1 MPLLPAPSYTM
12 YFPFTNGHVQTLYP
26 PLFRMVDIVEAERE
40 RIATPDDDFLD
51 LDFLPATSA
60 PDTDGAEAVSA
71 RPLVVVSHGLEGH
84 SRRKYVRGMA
94 ACMNAAGWDVC
105 AWNFRGCSGETNRAL
120 RMYHSG
126 VTDDLHTVIEFCAG
140 RGYSR
145 IGLAGFSMGG
155 NQILKYLGENP
166 SAVHPAVV
174 AAATFSVPCDLT
186 GAAKVLDKPSN
197 AIYMRYFMRTLKD
210 KMRQK
215 KALYPDLNIDGLD
228 GMTTFGEFDN
238 QFTAPI
244 NGFRDAED
252 YWQRSGCGQY
262 LAGLRLPALLMNA
275 KNDPFL
281 SPSCYPI
288 HMARQSDYLH
298 LQMPVTGGHV
308 GFIRQHEDGYYWSDL
323 RAVEFLRQY
332 L

>member
-1 MPLLPAPSYTM
+1 M

-26 PLFRMVDIVEAERE
+26 PLFRKVEIVEAERV

-51 LDFLPATSA
+51 LDFLPATAA
-60 PDTDGAEAVSA
+60 PDIDGAEAVSS
-71 RPLVVVSHGLEGH
+71 RPLVIISHGLEGH

-105 AWNFRGCSGETNRAL
+105 AWNFRGCSGESNRAL

-145 IGLAGFSMGG
+145 MALAGFSMGG

-166 SAVHPAVV
+166 SVVHPAVV
-174 AAATFSVPCDLT
+174 AAATFSVPCDLM

-197 AIYMRYFMRTLKD
+197 AIYMCYFMRTLKE

-215 KALYPDLNIDGLD
+215 KALYPELNIDGLD
-228 GMTTFGEFDN
+228 GMKTFGEFDN

-262 LAGLRLPALLMNA
+262 LSAIRVPALLMNA

-281 SPSCYPI
+281 SPSCYPV
-288 HMARQSDYLH
+288 HTSRQSEYLH